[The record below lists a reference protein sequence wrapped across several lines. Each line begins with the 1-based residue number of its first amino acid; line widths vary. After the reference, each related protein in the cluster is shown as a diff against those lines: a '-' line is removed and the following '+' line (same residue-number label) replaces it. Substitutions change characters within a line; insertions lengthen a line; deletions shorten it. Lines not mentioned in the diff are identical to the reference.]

1 MPNETETV
9 PPPHLVYEGLKPLDL
24 KPGDVV
30 LKVDQR
36 ADGALCCLTVLRTV
50 EQT

>member
-9 PPPHLVYEGLKPLDL
+9 PAGHLVYEGVKPVEL

-30 LKVDQR
+30 LKVDKR
-36 ADGALCCLTVLRTV
+36 PDGSLCCLTVLRRA
-50 EQT
+50 E